1 VTGRRLAATAAIV
14 LSAALAVLAAAASAS
29 APAPAAAA
37 PAAAPTKATAPP
49 PATSAR
55 RIIAVAPSAAELLFA
70 LGLGD
75 RVVGVG
81 EYVAWPPAAA
91 KLPRL
96 GGLLDPRLETVVA
109 LRPDLAVLLPSER
122 ELGERLTALGVDVLV
137 VPHETVDDV
146 VRAARAVARRAG
158 VPAAGERLARSLTR
172 ELQPAPLP
180 PRLASARVLLV
191 AERER
196 GQLAQLLLAG
206 PGTFLDELLRR
217 LGAKNAVADAPLPW
231 PQVSLEEVVA
241 RRPDVIVDLQAR
253 ALSAAETA
261 ALRADWRRVP
271 GLAPET
277 LEVAVVAGDW
287 ALVPGPRLPILYREL
302 RRALL
307 HPRAQS
313 ALPPPTRPPPLGS
326 SSPLSPPPPAPRGA
340 GGAPSRPA
348 P

>member
-1 VTGRRLAATAAIV
+1 MRRRLAAAA
-14 LSAALAVLAAAASAS
+14 AFALAAALGAIANVAASADARAATATASPQTSS
-29 APAPAAAA
+29 ARPAA
-37 PAAAPTKATAPP
+37 
-49 PATSAR
+49 SAR
-55 RIIAVAPSAAELLFA
+55 RIIAVAPSAAELVFA

-81 EYVAWPPAAA
+81 EYVAWPPAAT

-96 GGLLDPRLETVVA
+96 GGLLDPRLETVVG

-146 VRAARAVARRAG
+146 ARAARAVAQRAG
-158 VPAAGERLARSLTR
+158 VPAAGEKLARSLER
-172 ELQPAPLP
+172 ELAPAPLP
-180 PRLASARVLLV
+180 AGLWRRPGSPRVLLV

-217 LGAKNAVADAPLPW
+217 LGAKNAIADAPLSW

-241 RRPDVIVDLQAR
+241 RKPDVIVELQPR
-253 ALSAAETA
+253 ALSAAEVA

-271 GLAPET
+271 GLQPET
-277 LEVAVVAGDW
+277 VKVAVVAGDW

-307 HPRAQS
+307 A
-313 ALPPPTRPPPLGS
+313 AT
-326 SSPLSPPPPAPRGA
+326 SP
-340 GGAPSRPA
+340 
-348 P
+348 

>member
-1 VTGRRLAATAAIV
+1 MKKAWTCTVAIV
-14 LSAALAVLAAAASAS
+14 ATTLALAGGGRGQAPPLHQGPDAVIGGESRSGVGAG
-29 APAPAAAA
+29 PAPALFSSSSPA
-37 PAAAPTKATAPP
+37 PRPSIP
-49 PATSAR
+49 R

-81 EYVAWPPAAA
+81 EYVAWPPATA

-109 LRPDLAVLLPSER
+109 LHPDLAVLLPSER

-146 VRAARAVARRAG
+146 VRAARAVAQRCG
-158 VPAAGERLARSLTR
+158 VPAAGERLAASLER
-172 ELQPAPLP
+172 ELAPAPLP
-180 PRLASARVLLV
+180 GPKARVLLV

-206 PGTFLDELLRR
+206 PGTFLDELLGR
-217 LGAKNAVADAPLPW
+217 LGATNAVADSPLAW

-241 RRPDVIVDLQAR
+241 KQPDVIVELQAH
-253 ALSAAETA
+253 ALTNAAAA
-261 ALRADWRRVP
+261 ALRADWWRVP
-271 GLAPET
+271 GLPAGRT
-277 LEVAVVAGDW
+277 KVVVVAGDW

-302 RRALL
+302 RRAL
-307 HPRAQS
+307 AT
-313 ALPPPTRPPPLGS
+313 PPFK
-326 SSPLSPPPPAPRGA
+326 
-340 GGAPSRPA
+340 
-348 P
+348 

>member
-1 VTGRRLAATAAIV
+1 MRRRQAVAGV
-14 LSAALAVLAAAASAS
+14 ALAVALALATAVAAAG
-29 APAPAAAA
+29 
-37 PAAAPTKATAPP
+37 PTH
-49 PATSAR
+49 SAR
-55 RIIAVAPSAAELLFA
+55 RIIAVAPSAAELVFA

-81 EYVAWPPAAA
+81 EYVTWPAEAT

-146 VRAARAVARRAG
+146 ARAARAVATRAG
-158 VPAAGERLARSLTR
+158 VPAAGERLARSLER
-172 ELQPAPLP
+172 DLAPSPLP
-180 PRLASARVLLV
+180 AGAGHPKVLLV

-217 LGAKNAVADAPLPW
+217 LGASNAAADAPLSW

-241 RRPDVIVDLQAR
+241 RRPDVIVELQPR
-253 ALSAAETA
+253 ALSAAEVA
-261 ALRADWRRVP
+261 ALRADWRGVP
-271 GLAPET
+271 GLPAGSVK
-277 LEVAVVAGDW
+277 VAVVAGDW

-307 HPRAQS
+307 A
-313 ALPPPTRPPPLGS
+313 AT
-326 SSPLSPPPPAPRGA
+326 SP
-340 GGAPSRPA
+340 
-348 P
+348 

>member
-1 VTGRRLAATAAIV
+1 MAAGAARRRRLSDRRSGA
-14 LSAALAVLAAAASAS
+14 
-29 APAPAAAA
+29 
-37 PAAAPTKATAPP
+37 
-49 PATSAR
+49 AR

-81 EYVAWPPAAA
+81 EYVAWPPEATR
-91 KLPRL
+91 LPRL

-146 VRAARAVARRAG
+146 ARAARAVATARRRAG
-158 VPAAGERLARSLTR
+158 GGRAAGALAR
-172 ELQPAPLP
+172 
-180 PRLASARVLLV
+180 ARAGTFATARRALGHPKVLLV

-206 PGTFLDELLRR
+206 PGTFLDELLAPAGRHQRGRR
-217 LGAKNAVADAPLPW
+217 RAARPGRRCRSRRSWRAAPT
-231 PQVSLEEVVA
+231 SSSSCS
-241 RRPDVIVDLQAR
+241 R
-253 ALSAAETA
+253 ALSPAAEAA
-261 ALRADWRRVP
+261 ALRADWRGVP
-271 GLAPET
+271 GLPAGSVK
-277 LEVAVVAGDW
+277 VAVVAGDW

-307 HPRAQS
+307 A
-313 ALPPPTRPPPLGS
+313 A
-326 SSPLSPPPPAPRGA
+326 SSP
-340 GGAPSRPA
+340 
-348 P
+348 

>member
-1 VTGRRLAATAAIV
+1 VVRRFAAGLHVLVAA
-14 LSAALAVLAAAASAS
+14 AALAAGAAAAV
-29 APAPAAAA
+29 APSP
-37 PAAAPTKATAPP
+37 APP
-49 PATSAR
+49 PAAAR

-81 EYVAWPPAAA
+81 QYVAWPPEATR
-91 KLPRL
+91 LPRL

-122 ELGERLTALGVDVLV
+122 ELGERLTALGVDVVV

-146 VRAARAVARRAG
+146 ARAARTVARRAG
-158 VPAAGERLARSLTR
+158 VPAAGERLAASLER
-172 ELQPAPLP
+172 QLAPAPLP
-180 PRLASARVLLV
+180 TRPGRGDGRGPTVLLV

-206 PGTFLDELLRR
+206 PGTFIDELLAR
-217 LGAKNAVADAPLPW
+217 LGARNAAADSPLAW

-241 RRPDVIVDLQAR
+241 RRPDVIVELQPRSLSR
-253 ALSAAETA
+253 AERE

-271 GLAPET
+271 GLPAES
-277 LEVAVVAGDW
+277 VAVVVVAGDW

-302 RRALL
+302 RRGLL
-307 HPRAQS
+307 A
-313 ALPPPTRPPPLGS
+313 AAPP
-326 SSPLSPPPPAPRGA
+326 
-340 GGAPSRPA
+340 
-348 P
+348 

>member
-1 VTGRRLAATAAIV
+1 MVRGRRF
-14 LSAALAVLAAAASAS
+14 AALAIVALLAALGSTSVATSAE
-29 APAPAAAA
+29 AR
-37 PAAAPTKATAPP
+37 
-49 PATSAR
+49 SAR
-55 RIIAVAPSAAELLFA
+55 RIIAVAPSAAELVFA

-81 EYVAWPPAAA
+81 EYVAWPPAAT

-109 LRPDLAVLLPSER
+109 LHPDLAVLLPSER

-146 VRAARAVARRAG
+146 ARAARAVAQRAG
-158 VPAAGERLARSLTR
+158 VAAAGEKLARSLER
-172 ELQPAPLP
+172 DLAPAALP
-180 PRLASARVLLV
+180 EQLGSPRVLLV

-217 LGAKNAVADAPLPW
+217 LGAKNAVADAPLSW

-241 RRPDVIVDLQAR
+241 RKPDVIVELQPR
-253 ALSAAETA
+253 ALSATELA
-261 ALRADWRRVP
+261 ALRADGRRVP
-271 GLAPET
+271 GLRPET
-277 LEVAVVAGDW
+277 VKVAVVAGDW

-307 HPRAQS
+307 S
-313 ALPPPTRPPPLGS
+313 AAPP
-326 SSPLSPPPPAPRGA
+326 
-340 GGAPSRPA
+340 
-348 P
+348 